1 MTLSLDYVRCATQH
15 CKICVQFLFPCIQMC
30 IYIEMPGCSEH
41 YFCRFPTFSVG
52 NLTRVSVRDALI
64 RGITADQVPVL
75 LPAY

>member
-1 MTLSLDYVRCATQH
+1 
-15 CKICVQFLFPCIQMC
+15 
-30 IYIEMPGCSEH
+30 MPGCSEH

-75 LPAY
+75 LPADVNA